1 MKVAINLKI
10 HFIFSKTSYLKKE
23 NISKESNIPL
33 SSHTYHIVDENDD
46 VVCIIIICY

>member
-1 MKVAINLKI
+1 MKVATNLKI

-46 VVCIIIICY
+46 IVCIIIICY